1 MADREVVPAGLLVSV
16 ERSGGLVLG
25 AYDGERDSARLV
37 GCLVDLAA
45 HYQGHPAQL
54 TLQHLVHKEARNRGI
69 GHALRVRE
77 REECRRQGVGVV
89 TWGVDPLRSVE
100 AHFAFTKLRAVGVAY
115 ERATQGE
122 RAEPGRRTL
131 ASDRVAVEWWV
142 ESPRVCAFLDRA
154 TPPRHLRVGL
164 DRMDV
169 VTKTTLTESGL
180 RRLVGF
186 TAQPRSDLALVEIPT
201 DLDAL
206 WQIDPDL
213 ACDWRLKTRECFET
227 LTLGG
232 YVVSGFVHEA
242 GRSFH
247 LLERAPRDAFLKR
260 AF

>member
-1 MADREVVPAGLLVSV
+1 MPAGLLVAV

-25 AYDGERDSARLV
+25 AYDKDENPARLV

-54 TLQHLVHKEARNRGI
+54 TLQHVVHKEARNRGI
-69 GHALRVRE
+69 GHALRLRE
-77 REECRRQGVGVV
+77 REECRKQGAKVV

-100 AHFAFTKLRAVGVAY
+100 AYFAFAKLRAIGAAY
-115 ERATQGE
+115 ERAAPAE
-122 RAEPGRRTL
+122 RAEPGRRSL
-131 ASDRVAVEWWV
+131 AGDRMAVEWWV
-142 ESPRVCAFLDRA
+142 ESPRVSAFLDQA

-169 VTKTTLTESGL
+169 VTKTTLTENGL

-186 TAQPRSDLALVEIPT
+186 TARPRTDLALVEIPT
-201 DLDAL
+201 DLDAM

-213 ACDWRLKTRECFET
+213 ACDWRLKTRECLEM
-227 LTLGG
+227 LIVAG

-247 LLERAPRDAFLKR
+247 LLERTARDALLKR